1 MNLDLDLI
9 TGDKVEWTIGAFHMV
24 GVVLQD
30 HGCGEVEIM
39 THTRSGA
46 QHNQISFV
54 DRKKLT
60 LRY

>member
-1 MNLDLDLI
+1 MNLNLELI

-30 HGCGEVEIM
+30 HGCGEIEIM

-54 DRKKLT
+54 DKGKLT

>member
-9 TGDKVEWTIGAFHMV
+9 TGDTVEWTIGAFHMI
-24 GVVLQD
+24 GCVLED

-54 DRKKLT
+54 DKKKLT
-60 LRY
+60 LRF